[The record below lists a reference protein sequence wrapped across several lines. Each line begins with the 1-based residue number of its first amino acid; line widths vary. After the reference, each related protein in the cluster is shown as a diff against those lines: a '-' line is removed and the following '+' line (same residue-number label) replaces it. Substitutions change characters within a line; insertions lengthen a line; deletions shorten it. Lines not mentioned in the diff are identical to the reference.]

1 MKHSVW
7 FFIVAMLLLSA
18 CAPITPAAQPAAA
31 MPNPASVFCADNG
44 GTVDIRKDAQG
55 GEYGMCVFADGSECD
70 EWAFFRGECKPG
82 QPAGEQNA
90 GMANPASVFCGENG
104 GTLDIRKDAQ
114 DNEYG
119 VCTFADG
126 SECDEWAF
134 FRGECKAG
142 ESGEVMNMRNPASVF
157 CAENGGNVDIR
168 DEAEGSAGYCVFAD
182 KSECEEWAFFRGECK
197 QGDAPAQP

>member
-7 FFIVAMLLLSA
+7 FFIVAMLVLSA

-44 GTVDIRKDAQG
+44 GAVDIRKDAQG
-55 GEYGMCVFADGSECD
+55 GEYGMCV
-70 EWAFFRGECKPG
+70 
-82 QPAGEQNA
+82 
-90 GMANPASVFCGENG
+90 
-104 GTLDIRKDAQ
+104 
-114 DNEYG
+114 
-119 VCTFADG
+119 FADG

-157 CAENGGNVDIR
+157 CAEKGGTVDIR
-168 DEAEGSAGYCVFAD
+168 DEAEGSVGYCVFAG

-197 QGDAPAQP
+197 PGDAPAKP